1 MNRSFLFEEPQYTT
15 NGLEI
20 IHSTHRVIFQID
32 EETFNLMLKYTR
44 NQELEYRMLTILDL
58 LNGEWRNIAAG
69 EILHM
74 IRNGEELV

>member
-1 MNRSFLFEEPQYTT
+1 
-15 NGLEI
+15 
-20 IHSTHRVIFQID
+20 
-32 EETFNLMLKYTR
+32 
-44 NQELEYRMLTILDL
+44 MLTILDL

>member
-1 MNRSFLFEEPQYTT
+1 VNRSFLFEEPQYTT

-32 EETFNLMLKYTR
+32 QETFRLMLKYTR
-44 NQELEYRMLTILDL
+44 IEQEHRMLTILDL